1 MDFCVAPR
9 SDGSEP
15 LPELAEFDYAT
26 GTASL
31 MRGGETVTTPKLRP
45 AKGALPQSKVFA
57 EFDGPSGTVGFLS
70 GVAKFDLG

>member
-31 MRGGETVTTPKLRP
+31 MRGGELLTTPKLRP
-45 AKGALPQSKVFA
+45 ATAALPSSKVFA
-57 EFDGPSGTVGFLS
+57 QFDGPSGTVGFLS